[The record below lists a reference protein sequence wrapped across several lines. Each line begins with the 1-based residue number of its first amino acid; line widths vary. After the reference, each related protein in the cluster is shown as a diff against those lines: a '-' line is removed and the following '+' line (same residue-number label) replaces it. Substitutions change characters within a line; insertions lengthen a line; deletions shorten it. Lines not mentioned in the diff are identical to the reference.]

1 MPLYIQ
7 IHLFS
12 KTLALCTVGS
22 WGWCTY
28 HNVPETPCPVQWIH
42 SLAQPSEET
51 RHHTNTW
58 RTCQTCV
65 ERSPGW
71 ARTQTRDST
80 YASHEAITC
89 ILHTV
94 NLFIVSLQFHPPPSP
109 QQWLQL
115 LLYAWHE
122 SASGHLSHFNFNM
135 YHASE
140 ISDGDCDHVTE
151 FRLVHADCTWSRQTA
166 DDERGEGQLSDAR
179 MWVYNQDL
187 PLWHDSD
194 IIEGALLLLQA
205 GHWD

>member
-22 WGWCTY
+22 RDDAPIPTSQRHLVQSNGSIHWPNLQRKPGT
-28 HNVPETPCPVQWIH
+28 TPTPGEHAKLVSKGLLAEPGLKPGTQPMLPTKH
-42 SLAQPSEET
+42 SP
-51 RHHTNTW
+51 
-58 RTCQTCV
+58 
-65 ERSPGW
+65 
-71 ARTQTRDST
+71 
-80 YASHEAITC
+80 C

-140 ISDGDCDHVTE
+140 ISDGACDHVTE

-166 DDERGEGQLSDAR
+166 DNERGEGRLSDAR
-179 MWVYNQDL
+179 M
-187 PLWHDSD
+187 
-194 IIEGALLLLQA
+194 
-205 GHWD
+205 